1 MIAGSTDGPYILHI
15 LLGEADGQPG
25 TETGWDQSTHSRH
38 TLVTAAPTKVL
49 ALDVL
54 TASRPAE
61 GAMLMKAA
69 ATVMLT
75 FEGCPHHLADAIAG
89 CAAGVALPVPPA
101 PAPAHW

>member
-25 TETGWDQSTHSRH
+25 RENGGIRALILVTL
-38 TLVTAAPTKVL
+38 LVTAAPTKVL
-49 ALDVL
+49 ARDVL
-54 TASRPAE
+54 AASRPAE

-69 ATVMLT
+69 ATVPLT